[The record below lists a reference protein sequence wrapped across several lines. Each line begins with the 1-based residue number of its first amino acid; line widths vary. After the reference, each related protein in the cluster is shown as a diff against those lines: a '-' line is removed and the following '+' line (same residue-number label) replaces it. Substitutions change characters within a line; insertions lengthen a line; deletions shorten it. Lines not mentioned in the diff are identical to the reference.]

1 MQVEINLSNINKR
14 QNIIDI
20 RSLLEYSKKNING
33 SINVPKSQLMSNPEK
48 YMNKKDTYFL
58 ICDKGKVSLICAKM
72 LNALGYNCYSVKGG
86 IEKNI

>member
-1 MQVEINLSNINKR
+1 MEIDLSNIDKI

-20 RSLLEYSKKNING
+20 RSFLEYSKKNING

-58 ICDKGKVSLICAKM
+58 ICDKGKVSLISAKM
-72 LNALGYNCYSVKGG
+72 LNALGYNCYSIVGG